1 MIKELKRVLF
11 VSIVLSIML
20 IISMINASS
29 LPRKK
34 IGDKATCAC
43 CNVVLQ
49 EIRKDIDEELYSDN
63 NKKNKKKKKNV
74 EELVIESMSQIC
86 TEVKRFVTY
95 NYPPPTMQ
103 AACWDIINAY
113 EEKIERLMYGYAIKV
128 TTEVEE
134 NSENDSRTTT
144 NNNSTDNST
153 NNQLMDEIFEK
164 VCKREACKGIDLET
178 YMDIERSKSGIKTS
192 AIEASGQFA
201 DQDEL

>member
-1 MIKELKRVLF
+1 MLDTSNLLNHYESKKKMIKELKRVLF

-63 NKKNKKKKKNV
+63 NKKKKKKKKNV

-95 NYPPPTMQ
+95 NYPPS
-103 AACWDIINAY
+103 D
-113 EEKIERLMYGYAIKV
+113 
-128 TTEVEE
+128 
-134 NSENDSRTTT
+134 D
-144 NNNSTDNST
+144 
-153 NNQLMDEIFEK
+153 
-164 VCKREACKGIDLET
+164 
-178 YMDIERSKSGIKTS
+178 
-192 AIEASGQFA
+192 ASGVLGHNQRIRRENRTP
-201 DQDEL
+201 DVWLCHKSNH